1 MPYQGPSVAGKLAL
15 SDMAASSSTSVVI
28 TDPSRV
34 EAKRLLVVLTDGQ
47 KKITNLLSQLKT
59 LKAKA
64 TASQSQERALDLVQ
78 CGETRRVMCMCVYF
92 KYTNKRNG
100 AIHI

>member
-1 MPYQGPSVAGKLAL
+1 
-15 SDMAASSSTSVVI
+15 MAASSNTSVVI

-34 EAKRLLVVLTDGQ
+34 EAKRLLIVLTDGQ
-47 KKITNLLSQLKT
+47 KKITSFLSQLKT

-92 KYTNKRNG
+92 KYIQQKTGSDTDLNVSAFVFTR
-100 AIHI
+100 